1 MPCSSLA
8 RVRPAIAFPLLA
20 ALALA
25 ACGES
30 LIDAGTAE
38 RFVRGVVAEQVQ
50 ARVARVTCPEDVE
63 KETGARFTCVVTGTD
78 GSKGDVAVTQ
88 QKRSVLS
95 VNAPF
100 LNAREAEAVMT
111 EQIEKQDD
119 VDEVTVVC
127 PEIVVDRKDA
137 LFRCRATSD
146 GRTRNVTA
154 RLTGERGRFTYRP
167 PDFS

>member
-1 MPCSSLA
+1 MRTAVAL
-8 RVRPAIAFPLLA
+8 PLFA

-30 LIDAGTAE
+30 LIDAGRAE

-50 ARVARVTCPEDVE
+50 ARVATVTCPEDVE
-63 KETGARFTCVVTGTD
+63 KKTGARFTCVVTGTD

-88 QKRSVLS
+88 QKKSVLS

-100 LNAREAEAVMT
+100 LNVSEAEVVMT

-119 VDEVTVVC
+119 VDDVTVVC
-127 PEIVVDRKDA
+127 PEIVVDKKDA
-137 LFRCRATSD
+137 PFRCRATSD
-146 GRTRNVTA
+146 GKTRDVNA
-154 RLTGERGRFTYRP
+154 RLTDERGRFSYRP
-167 PDFS
+167 PDFG